1 MNKCLFK
8 FFGIGFILF
17 ALVGTASAQ
26 KHSVFLRKSAIAVND
41 NDGSLSLGLEKTLNN
56 GILHKLQ
63 VGYERWEMNDNNT
76 SHTLSVGAVHYLW
89 PQFRE
94 HLNLSATLSAY
105 AGVFHFEP
113 SANNYVS
120 GNEFTC
126 GVDGT
131 LSLEYPVKNVSF
143 FADLRGRY
151 IADHHYVAS
160 NVGIGVK
167 YHF

>member
-1 MNKCLFK
+1 MKLFMCCVA
-8 FFGIGFILF
+8 FL
-17 ALVGTASAQ
+17 ALSLPASAQ
-26 KHSVFLRKSAIAVND
+26 KHSAFLRKSAITIND
-41 NDGSLSLGLEKTLNN
+41 NDGSLSFGVEKTLNK

-63 VGYERWEMNDNNT
+63 VGYERWEMDENNT
-76 SHTLSVGAVHYLW
+76 GHTLSVGAVHYLW